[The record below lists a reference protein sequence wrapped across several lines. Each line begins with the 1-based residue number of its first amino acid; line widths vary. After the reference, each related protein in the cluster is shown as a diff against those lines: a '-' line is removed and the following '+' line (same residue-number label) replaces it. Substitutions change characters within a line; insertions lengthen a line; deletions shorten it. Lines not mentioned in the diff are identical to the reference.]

1 MLVRARD
8 TSSGVLRTLED
19 TPVLPSV
26 LTLLPILLLIL
37 ILAFAFAFAFVLVEV
52 EIVAEEKVEG
62 IVTEDERDPL
72 T

>member
-37 ILAFAFAFAFVLVEV
+37 ILAFAFAFVLVEV